1 MLRVK
6 RAIFKRN
13 LTLTL
18 IVVKNKISVNSYIVP
33 IFYNKLQ
40 FLFLKQSTTI
50 LVENPNYVNISRS
63 AKARQ
68 AAF

>member
-40 FLFLKQSTTI
+40 FLFLKQSTPI

>member
-40 FLFLKQSTTI
+40 FLFQKI
-50 LVENPNYVNISRS
+50 INYNISRES
-63 AKARQ
+63 KLCQHFKER
-68 AAF
+68 